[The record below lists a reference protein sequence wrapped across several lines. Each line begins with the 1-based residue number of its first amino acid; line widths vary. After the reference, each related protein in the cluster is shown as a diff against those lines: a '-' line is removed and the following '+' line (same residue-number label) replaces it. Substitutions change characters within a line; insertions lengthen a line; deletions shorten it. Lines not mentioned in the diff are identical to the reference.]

1 MMIRQKL
8 TLALSLILFTGLTL
22 FAQQIAFNS
31 STPKAEKI
39 APLKANFQWH
49 KTAYSFGKIAHN
61 KPAKATFSFVN
72 TGNEPLV
79 IKSAVGSCGC
89 TVANYPKQ
97 PILPGQK
104 GEVTAV
110 YNAAKLGAFNKTI
123 TLTSNT
129 QQAKTVLSISGEV
142 VKK

>member
-1 MMIRQKL
+1 MTKQKL
-8 TLALSLILFTGLTL
+8 TLTLSLILLTGLTI
-22 FAQQIAFNS
+22 FAQQMAFK
-31 STPKAEKI
+31 STPKTVVNVT
-39 APLKANFQWH
+39 PLKATFKWQ
-49 KTAYSFGKIAHN
+49 KTAYSFGKIAQN

-97 PILPGQK
+97 PIMPGQT

-110 YNAAKLGAFNKTI
+110 YNAARLGAFNKTI

-129 QQAKTVLSISGEV
+129 SQTKTVLSINGEV

>member
-1 MMIRQKL
+1 MIKQKL
-8 TLALSLILFTGLTL
+8 TLALSLILLAGLTV
-22 FAQQIAFNS
+22 FAQQMAFN
-31 STPKAEKI
+31 TPQKATI
-39 APLKANFQWH
+39 NTGKASFQWQ
-49 KTAYSFGKIAHN
+49 KTTYSFGKITQN

-79 IKSAVGSCGC
+79 ITSAVGSCGC

-97 PILPGQK
+97 PIRPGQK

-110 YNAAKLGAFNKTI
+110 YNAAKPGSFNKTI
-123 TLTSNT
+123 TLTSNA
-129 QQAKTVLSISGEV
+129 QQTKTVLSINGEV